1 MKKQLTAAALILALL
16 LTTAGCSTAHAV
28 QKLDAAEDRI
38 EDKLDAAEDKL
49 EDSLRAAV
57 TPAPAAT
64 QPAPTEEPAPPAP
77 VETLPAPAETLPAA
91 AETLPAPAETLPAA
105 AADPQKLTREQAQK
119 IALEHVGFTADQVT
133 RLRTEYEIDDRIP
146 QFDVEFHQGD
156 WEYEFEIHAETGK
169 ILSYDKDH
177 KYD

>member
-77 VETLPAPAETLPAA
+77 VETLPAA

-133 RLRTEYEIDDRIP
+133 RLRTEYEVDDGIP

-156 WEYEFEIHAETGK
+156 WEYEFEIHGETGK
-169 ILSYDKDH
+169 IISYDKDH